1 MTDDYDCNFRN
12 SAQGLRGREHAAAAF
27 LPRTYPGTSPL
38 TKTAYSPLGG
48 GRKGLKSKPC
58 LGWKA
63 AAACSQPLRPCAL
76 LPRAKVR
83 AVFLTAPLPLAR
95 FSDSRRNGL

>member
-1 MTDDYDCNFRN
+1 MQQPPSSR
-12 SAQGLRGREHAAAAF
+12 GLI
-27 LPRTYPGTSPL
+27 PGTSPL

-83 AVFLTAPLPLAR
+83 AVFLTAPLPLQQ
-95 FSDSRRNGL
+95 DSPSTQEETAFDVTATIAYPGYKLLMSI